1 MKYILL
7 LLLSFKLYAQ
17 SESAPAEPLPII
29 NCGTESHEEIDAC
42 SLDDK
47 FGIIMSTLHP
57 DLTFRSYD
65 SYHME
70 DPCDP
75 LTIDNEETEEVETCP
90 VWDQKTGF
98 YTYQDQVIVDD
109 LPTLSMYERLDML
122 QKPVLSVFETG
133 LADWKT
139 SEKAK
144 LDFRVS
150 VETLDRFRRRMVKC
164 GYNQPN
170 MALLK
175 KEVIEQM
182 DTIKR
187 DCLSSH
193 TATLDAEDEAQARR
207 DQIIKDMSFAK
218 DIEIDFVSL
227 IRSGVKDTA
236 RNKRLLSKLGTVQAL
251 LKVGDIDGARD
262 ELDGI
267 SADADLSQGA
277 KDMVLAKMDA
287 YLGQ

>member
-7 LLLSFKLYAQ
+7 LLLSFNLYAQ
-17 SESAPAEPLPII
+17 SESQPAEPLVF
-29 NCGTESHEEIDAC
+29 CGLESHEQIDAC

-47 FGIIMSTLHP
+47 FGIIMGTLHP
-57 DLTFRSYD
+57 DLNYRTYD

-98 YTYQDQVIVDD
+98 YTYQEQVLDENQ

-122 QKPVLSVFETG
+122 SKPLLSAFETG

-139 SEKAK
+139 STKAK

-175 KEVIEQM
+175 KSLIEQM

-251 LKVGDIDGARD
+251 LKVGDIDGARE